1 MKNLFRFLVIVV
13 ITIITTCS
21 CASSH
26 VCTGVVSKSVINK
39 YKPVKNNFVKA
50 KYHLN

>member
-1 MKNLFRFLVIVV
+1 MKTLFKIVVMLVI
-13 ITIITTCS
+13 TAITTCS
-21 CASSH
+21 CTSSH
-26 VCTGVVSKSVINK
+26 VCTGVVSKQVINK